1 MMRCWIFL
9 LGIACCGP
17 AMADRIYAD
26 GFEIPVL
33 TPLFAPATTGGAYQ
47 LPSGPAVDQLTWLL
61 TKLQSGAA
69 LTSAEYNTHFDASYG
84 YSFSDT
90 AAFIA
95 SIYSSYPN
103 AVVTDVIAITPVEL
117 TVLIDTPNTGAPYGF
132 LTLQAHY
139 TGGKKIVSLGVSSYT
154 SVQYSD
160 DHARDL
166 NEAVAQFD
174 TLSTSPAL
182 LVARIGSN
190 NQCTTVVESNSTSL
204 HATGSQFKLWVMG
217 AVASAVASNTIT
229 TAQLVPMVASKLA
242 LAGTINSE
250 PVGTQFPVSDLATL
264 MIGISDNTATDLLHG
279 LVGRDLIDQVITD
292 YGVAQPLVLTPLLDI
307 SEQFSL
313 YYSFPLA
320 TAQSYVNGTEVF
332 QANFLQTQIAPLLPV
347 MGGAY
352 ANTSI
357 LTSGTWRATPMD
369 ICAAFAHL
377 RRLPQGSDAMDLVN
391 RAMGSETAQPD
402 VRNYWDRVWYKGG
415 SLSSAAGYHVL
426 THAWMLENTGQD
438 PYVVVAMSN
447 SDAGGIDEYRVQS
460 ITGRILELVRTTM
473 P

>member
-1 MMRCWIFL
+1 MVL
-9 LGIACCGP
+9 LGIVCCGP
-17 AMADRIYAD
+17 TMADRIYSD
-26 GFEIPVL
+26 GFEKPIL
-33 TPLFAPATTGGAYQ
+33 TPLFAPATVGGPYQ
-47 LPSGPAVDQLTWLL
+47 LPPGPAVDQLNWLL
-61 TKLQSGAA
+61 TKLQSGMA
-69 LTSAEYNTHFDASYG
+69 LTNAEFAAHFDANYG

-95 SIYSSYPN
+95 SIQTSIPH

-154 SVQYSD
+154 SVQYPD

-166 NEAVAQFD
+166 NQSVTQFN
-174 TLSTSPAL
+174 TLSTAPAL

-190 NQCTTVVESNSTSL
+190 NQCTTVVESNSTAL
-204 HATGSQFKLWVMG
+204 RATGSQFKLWVMG
-217 AVASAVASNTIT
+217 AVARAVANNTIT
-229 TAQLVPMVASKLA
+229 TGQMVPMVASKLA

-250 PVGTQFPVSDLATL
+250 PVNTPFPISDLAAL

-279 LVGRDLIDQVITD
+279 LVGRTLIDQVVND

-313 YYSFPLA
+313 YYSFDLP
-320 TAQSYVNGTEVF
+320 TAMSYVNGTEVF
-332 QANFLQTQIAPLLPV
+332 QQNFLQTQIAPLLPV
-347 MGGAY
+347 TGGAY

-357 LTSGTWRATPMD
+357 LTAGTWRATPMD

-391 RAMGSETAQPD
+391 HAMGSATAQPD

-415 SLSSAAGYHVL
+415 SLSSGAGYNVL

-447 SDAGGIDEYRVQS
+447 SDAGGIDPYRVQS